1 MKMPG
6 VKDLPLRNELPD
18 VFIFEDGARVTSLAE
33 WNKRKEEIAELYQYY
48 MYGYMPD
55 KSGESIRMEYID
67 SCKIGSWSGEEIRR
81 AGPAQKILRLKIK
94 NGNRESSFALAIS
107 FPEDREGQIAPPQHP
122 GGYPVLIVIG
132 PLGQAQRKYLNE
144 FGYVVIEFS
153 NNEVAAD
160 NRSRTG
166 TFYDLYPYGERP
178 EEQAG
183 TLMAWAW
190 GVSKIIDLVEMDTAG
205 PNELGISP
213 ENIIVAGVS
222 RCGKATAVAGAFDK
236 RIKVVV
242 PASSGAG
249 GIASFRYISTGRI
262 YDYSGLKKE
271 EFIDFLGE
279 EEGTL
284 NWQCLQ
290 DNPYHLVTDN
300 EPLSNL
306 QSYGAHWF
314 NDTFLEFEKV
324 DQLPFDQHFL
334 PVLAADPDRYYF
346 ITGEVVEGDWM
357 NPAGTYLSFLA
368 ARRIYA
374 GLSSSDNIAIH
385 LQALGHAL
393 TLENIKYLVEFCE
406 EKLFGI
412 SHGIK
417 DLNDL
422 KISIFEAP
430 ENYDSYFDTVKKM
443 PVPDLK

>member
-166 TFYDLYPYGERP
+166 SFYDLYPYGVRP

-183 TLMAWAW
+183 TLIAWAW
-190 GVSKIIDLVEMDTAG
+190 G
-205 PNELGISP
+205 
-213 ENIIVAGVS
+213 
-222 RCGKATAVAGAFDK
+222 
-236 RIKVVV
+236 
-242 PASSGAG
+242 
-249 GIASFRYISTGRI
+249 
-262 YDYSGLKKE
+262 
-271 EFIDFLGE
+271 
-279 EEGTL
+279 
-284 NWQCLQ
+284 
-290 DNPYHLVTDN
+290 
-300 EPLSNL
+300 
-306 QSYGAHWF
+306 
-314 NDTFLEFEKV
+314 
-324 DQLPFDQHFL
+324 
-334 PVLAADPDRYYF
+334 
-346 ITGEVVEGDWM
+346 
-357 NPAGTYLSFLA
+357 
-368 ARRIYA
+368 
-374 GLSSSDNIAIH
+374 
-385 LQALGHAL
+385 
-393 TLENIKYLVEFCE
+393 
-406 EKLFGI
+406 
-412 SHGIK
+412 
-417 DLNDL
+417 
-422 KISIFEAP
+422 
-430 ENYDSYFDTVKKM
+430 
-443 PVPDLK
+443 